1 MATNAKKTLPLGAL
15 GDFVGFHLRIAQI
28 KVFRDFERELA
39 DLGVTPAS
47 FSVLEV
53 LRTNPGATQSKLAH
67 AVHLDRSSVVPLLDK
82 LEARGLLHRQASAT
96 DRRNNHIYLTPEG
109 EALLDAALVHVR
121 THEKR
126 TTARLTAA
134 EKKTLKALLGKIGG

>member
-1 MATNAKKTLPLGAL
+1 MAKNAKGVIGIGAL

-82 LEARGLLHRQASAT
+82 LESRGLLTRRVSAT
-96 DRRNNHIYLTPEG
+96 DRRNNHIHLSPEG
-109 EALLDAALVHVR
+109 RALLDAAMLRVR
-121 THEKR
+121 DHER
-126 TTARLTAA
+126 RVTGRLTAA
-134 EKKTLKALLGKIGG
+134 EKKSLIALMGKIGA